1 MESWPRHL
9 NTHALL
15 AAAAVAASWALSGPI
30 NAFPCSLLS
39 DDGYFY
45 TQIAYHLGTTG
56 RSTFDGIHT
65 TSGYHLAWCALLAV
79 VSAAVG
85 LITDSRPA
93 HLVAHQAVWLYLAAA
108 LSVVFGRT
116 WLQRACLFGL
126 CLFGTMMMETA
137 LLAVVLLA
145 MGAFVLRGD
154 EGPPTRE
161 WMLANLAFLV
171 AFVRVDAALI
181 ALVFGLGL
189 VVAGDRQRGAAAASG
204 ALGGA
209 FAQMAV
215 MWGLFGHPFS
225 VSSMHKVDVAGGS
238 LEVLWHNLMGHD
250 GFQLGF
256 LMRAGVVAF
265 LATAA
270 VLLLAS
276 NLRCPTNRRLLA
288 LCAGVAVY
296 TAGHFCAHLMPLWC
310 YLPAFV
316 VLFFAVIRAEL
327 PDGAL
332 WPRVRTAVVLV
343 TAATMALFLAHKA
356 RRYVHNAEVIAATG
370 IFAEDLGRHVPADQR
385 IFQFDST
392 GYTSWFSG
400 RTVVNGDGLVNSYDY
415 LRRYLDD
422 DLGTYLDDEDIC
434 YVVTTRHAGGD
445 RVLSSNG
452 LVVRRDEVDEVARTA
467 TYGRFPSVDLV
478 LWVRPVCSTNHTPM
492 R

>member
-1 MESWPRHL
+1 MQSWPRHL
-9 NTHALL
+9 ITHALL
-15 AAAAVAASWALSGPI
+15 AATAVAAAWSLSGPL
-30 NAFPCSLLS
+30 NAFPCSLLP

-45 TQIAYHLGTTG
+45 TQIAYHIGTTG

-65 TSGYHLAWCALLAV
+65 TSGYHLAWCGLLAA
-79 VSAAVG
+79 VSAAIG
-85 LITDSRPA
+85 AITEARSV

-137 LLAVVLLA
+137 LLGALLLA

-154 EGPPTRE
+154 EGPPSRE
-161 WMLANLAFLV
+161 WMLANLAFAV

-181 ALVFGLGL
+181 AVVFGLGL
-189 VVAGDRQRGAAAASG
+189 VLAGDRWRGAAAASG
-204 ALGGA
+204 GVSGA
-209 FAQMAV
+209 IAQMAV

-225 VSSMHKVDVAGGS
+225 VSSMHKVDIAGGS
-238 LEVLWHNLMGHD
+238 LDVVWHNIVGHD

-256 LMRAGVVAF
+256 LMRAGVAVI
-265 LATAA
+265 LAAA
-270 VLLLAS
+270 AAALLAS
-276 NLRCPTNRRLLA
+276 NLRSPTNRRLLA
-288 LCAGVAVY
+288 LCAGVAIY

-310 YLPAFV
+310 YLPAYL

-327 PDGAL
+327 PDRAV
-332 WPRVRTAVVLV
+332 WARARTAVVV
-343 TAATMALFLAHKA
+343 VIAVTMALFLAHKG
-356 RRYVHNAEVIAATG
+356 RRYVQYAEVIAATG
-370 IFAEDLGRHVPADQR
+370 TFVEDLARHVPADQR

-392 GYTSWFSG
+392 GHTAWFSG
-400 RTVVNGDGLVNSYDY
+400 ATVVNGDGLVNSYEY
-415 LRRYLDD
+415 LQRYLDD

-434 YVVTTRHAGGD
+434 YVVTTRHTEGED
-445 RVLSSNG
+445 VLAANG
-452 LVVRRDEVDEVARTA
+452 LVVRRDEVEEVARTA

-478 LWVRPVCSTNHTPM
+478 LWVRKVCSTDHPGM